1 MTVIVE
7 EETEP
12 VEDSFEDNYISAG
25 KPEFLQFMSESKE
38 FLHDIVQTKLSIA
51 MKKEFDSC
59 ILKIYLENN
68 LKISNLIKLS
78 KLP

>member
-1 MTVIVE
+1 MTAIVE

-12 VEDSFEDNYISAG
+12 VEDSFEENYVSAE
-25 KPEFLQFMSESKE
+25 KPEFLQLIPESKE
-38 FLHDIVQTKLSIA
+38 FLHDFVQRKVSIA

-68 LKISNLIKLS
+68 FKISEES
-78 KLP
+78 KT